1 MSQEAVELAPLWIQH
16 DSDMS
21 FPNHQ
26 ITGLR
31 FFNSS
36 EILGS
41 AIQVGRTRIWIGEP
55 RPVIYRVHQM
65 RAVANATDPGAPVEG
80 DCDHLQTIIS
90 RQSLSRMFPVHLH
103 TANRA
108 SASGILGQPRRR
120 Q

>member
-31 FFNSS
+31 FLNSS

-41 AIQVGRTRIWIGEP
+41 AIQVRRTRIRIGEP

-65 RAVANATDPGAPVEG
+65 RAVANATDPNGIRIEMFEFGP
-80 DCDHLQTIIS
+80 
-90 RQSLSRMFPVHLH
+90 QSPQGK
-103 TANRA
+103 AIA
-108 SASGILGQPRRR
+108 SWK
-120 Q
+120 